1 MVFLL
6 FVSGKS
12 VVKNLKSFS
21 DAGKEKRQNIYIQ
34 KKKAY
39 QLTDRH

>member
-12 VVKNLKSFS
+12 VVENLKSFS
-21 DAGKEKRQNIYIQ
+21 DAEKEKRQKYLYI
-34 KKKAY
+34 KEKS
-39 QLTDRH
+39 LSDDR

>member
-12 VVKNLKSFS
+12 VVENLKSFS
-21 DAGKEKRQNIYIQ
+21 DA
-34 KKKAY
+34 KKKDGRIFIY
-39 QLTDRH
+39 KRKKPIS